1 MSVPE
6 SSDDPT
12 PCTSGGDVDCDR
24 ALSELERYL
33 DGELPRSELDTVR
46 DHLAA
51 CYPCADRASF
61 EEQLRAIV
69 RERCAESAPAS
80 LLDRIRLRLDEAEG
94 VSES

>member
-6 SSDDPT
+6 SSDT
-12 PCTSGGDVDCDR
+12 PCSSTDDDVDCGR
-24 ALSELERYL
+24 ALAELERYL
-33 DGELPRSELDTVR
+33 DGELPRSKLDTVR

-69 RERCAESAPAS
+69 RERCAEAAPSS
-80 LLDRIRLRLDEAEG
+80 LVDRIRLRLDEDEG